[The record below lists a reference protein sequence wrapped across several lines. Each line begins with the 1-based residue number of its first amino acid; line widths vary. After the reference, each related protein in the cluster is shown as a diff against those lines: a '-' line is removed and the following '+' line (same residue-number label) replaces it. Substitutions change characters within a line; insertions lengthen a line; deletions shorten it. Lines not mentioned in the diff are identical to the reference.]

1 MEYKVI
7 SADSHIDISWMPG
20 NLWIENSPAS
30 LRDQVPRVVETKDG
44 PRWIAEGK
52 ELGAFGSRGT
62 GFQKVQ
68 KGAIGRID
76 KMFNAGFYDG
86 QAHPTTPE
94 LRLKDMQMDGI
105 DAEVIYGLTGAGTLF
120 ENPELTRVL
129 YEVYNA
135 WVADFCNTYP
145 GRWVALAC
153 LPGYDPKVSAEVL
166 RNAAQLGLRG
176 ADFMVAKAVKPL
188 WHRDWDVLWQVA
200 AECNMPISFHIAG
213 CQVRAPDDPQMGQEY
228 LMQYQATQ
236 VSLNQVFGSEFLA
249 SIIFSGACDRYPD
262 FKFVLGE
269 CGVTWIPHV
278 LNRMDEEWDD
288 RFNKLGYSLKP
299 SEFWRRQGYTTFQHE
314 MGVPRILD
322 IVGEENVL
330 WGNDYPHND
339 GVWPD
344 SKETLDEDLAGV
356 SEETFRKLTR
366 DNTGK
371 LYGFLD

>member
-1 MEYKVI
+1 M
-7 SADSHIDISWMPG
+7 
-20 NLWIENSPAS
+20 
-30 LRDQVPRVVETKDG
+30 
-44 PRWIAEGK
+44 
-52 ELGAFGSRGT
+52 
-62 GFQKVQ
+62 
-68 KGAIGRID
+68 
-76 KMFNAGFYDG
+76 
-86 QAHPTTPE
+86 
-94 LRLKDMQMDGI
+94 
-105 DAEVIYGLTGAGTLF
+105 
-120 ENPELTRVL
+120 
-129 YEVYNA
+129 
-135 WVADFCNTYP
+135 
-145 GRWVALAC
+145 
-153 LPGYDPKVSAEVL
+153 
-166 RNAAQLGLRG
+166 
-176 ADFMVAKAVKPL
+176 AK
-188 WHRDWDVLWQVA
+188 
-200 AECNMPISFHIAG
+200 
-213 CQVRAPDDPQMGQEY
+213 EY

-249 SIIFSGACDRYPD
+249 SIIFSGACERFPE

-288 RFNKLGYSLKP
+288 RFHKLGYSLKP

-314 MGVPRILD
+314 SGVPRVLD